1 AVVGERGEDEAS
13 IRVHARDPGQPQ
25 VSPTGRRGM
34 VPFGEGADGERAV
47 GAVRPAVIGA
57 DELARRSR
65 WRIAHGRAA
74 VSAAVDEGA
83 GRAVGVAR
91 HDHGLAG
98 HPRGEEVA
106 RIRDLALVPEQQP
119 RPAEQPL
126 HLELEH
132 LRIGVD
138 RAVDAIGL
146 DQSGDV
152 VGAERR
158 HVADPAVL
166 FPTGLD
172 TARRDGVRR
181 AVARRDW
188 VAFTTFGFGLV
199 YDERPMST
207 RNWDAALQ
215 RMVGRIDAT
224 RGQIT
229 DGFPH
234 YGDPATGRWTTSPA
248 GDWTGGFWYGL
259 CWLPAHATGKDQYR
273 EWALAWARPLAPT
286 RPA

>member
-1 AVVGERGEDEAS
+1 
-13 IRVHARDPGQPQ
+13 
-25 VSPTGRRGM
+25 
-34 VPFGEGADGERAV
+34 
-47 GAVRPAVIGA
+47 
-57 DELARRSR
+57 
-65 WRIAHGRAA
+65 
-74 VSAAVDEGA
+74 
-83 GRAVGVAR
+83 
-91 HDHGLAG
+91 
-98 HPRGEEVA
+98 RGEEVA
-106 RIRDLALVPEQQP
+106 RIRHLALVAEQQP
-119 RPAEQPL
+119 GPAEQPL

-158 HVADPAVL
+158 HVDDPAGL

-172 TARRDGVRR
+172 TARRDAARR
-181 AVARRDW
+181 AVAHRVG
-188 VAFTTFGFGLV
+188 VASTTFGFGRV

-248 GDWTGGFWYGL
+248 GDWTGGFW
-259 CWLPAHATGKDQYR
+259 
-273 EWALAWARPLAPT
+273 
-286 RPA
+286 